1 LHRRE
6 LSLSIFQGKRA
17 ATRQRA
23 ADAVRGPITFRLWI
37 TLGDARQQCAWPL
50 SSPLA
55 SRRHLRSHGITR
67 PGQQS
72 GSEPALAYPSKTKS
86 MLQFSTNV
94 AVTMEALSWILCY
107 QNLDCRFP
115 ANINPL
121 DLHSIYVFEQLEF
134 EHILNTL
141 KNHIESWQSP
151 RPSHASARG
160 NKGKI
165 KANRCLLPNVCPHVV
180 FRTALLE
187 GVPSSPKSAS
197 NSTLKPAPACYDL
210 NVVRHG
216 ASRPAWPRTKSLTS
230 AQEPVAFAIEAPG
243 QWGGRGRFSIRLWLL
258 WPRRTAAD
266 CRHPG
271 WAADDVCEAWGSVP
285 RRGVLP
291 DWPGPGRDRSTQA
304 SGR

>member
-1 LHRRE
+1 MRTDPVNWSHIAGRAGHYNVRRKHR
-6 LSLSIFQGKRA
+6 
-17 ATRQRA
+17 
-23 ADAVRGPITFRLWI
+23 
-37 TLGDARQQCAWPL
+37 
-50 SSPLA
+50 
-55 SRRHLRSHGITR
+55 
-67 PGQQS
+67 
-72 GSEPALAYPSKTKS
+72 
-86 MLQFSTNV
+86 
-94 AVTMEALSWILCY
+94 
-107 QNLDCRFP
+107 
-115 ANINPL
+115 
-121 DLHSIYVFEQLEF
+121 LHSIYVFEQLEF